1 MLMPILPPSLAGLLA
16 WFQPCFTTPTLA
28 TFTALCCGFLA
39 QTGQRTVTGMLTGA
53 RLSQTWSHHR
63 AHRFFSRAR
72 WSADHLGLLLADLI
86 VGLLVDPDAAIG
98 VAVDDTLMRRSG
110 RRVYGAAWHHD
121 PLAVGR
127 RRTAWGNCWVVV
139 GILVDLPFMPHR
151 AVCLPVL
158 ARLWR
163 PKTPASKPVLARELV
178 EVLADRFAGRRLHLV
193 GDAGYATRA
202 LAGLDPR
209 RVTVTVRPRGDAA
222 LYEPPPPRTGRP
234 GRPRVKGARL
244 GSMAELADD
253 PTTSWQPATL
263 TRYGKTTTVNLTSRL
278 CLWYGTF
285 GRQPVRLVVV
295 RERPTARCYDL
306 ALITTDLDATD
317 AELVER
323 YATRW
328 NIEVTFEDAR
338 QLTGAGEARNRTRR
352 AVERTIPFELVCF
365 SLAIVW
371 YTQAGQPGADL
382 ARHRT
387 LAPWYSSKRAVSV
400 ADMLAAFRR
409 TLIATQYRPTRQLS
423 PTATETREVQAAW
436 AAAGL

>member
-1 MLMPILPPSLAGLLA
+1 MPPQPSSLAGLLA
-16 WFQPCFTTPTLA
+16 WFRPCFTAPTFT

-39 QTGQRTVTGMLTGA
+39 QTGRRTVTGMLLGA
-53 RLSQTWSHHR
+53 RLSTVWSHHR

-72 WSADHLGLLLADLI
+72 WSVDQLGLLLADLI
-86 VGLLVDPDAAIG
+86 VNLLVDPDAPIR

-110 RRVYGAAWHHD
+110 RKIYGAAWHHD
-121 PLAVGR
+121 PLAAGR
-127 RRTAWGNCWVVV
+127 RRTAWANSWVVA
-139 GILVDLPFMPHR
+139 GILVDLPFVPHR

-158 ARLWR
+158 AHLWR
-163 PKTPASKPVLARELV
+163 PKTSASKPALARKLV
-178 EVLADRFAGRRLHLV
+178 ELLAGRFPTRRLHLV

-202 LAGLDPR
+202 LAGLDPQQI
-209 RVTVTVRPRGDAA
+209 TVTVRPRGDAA
-222 LYEPPPPRTGRP
+222 LHQPPPPRTGRP

-253 PTTSWQPATL
+253 PATRWQPATL
-263 TRYGKTTTVNLTSRL
+263 TRYGHTTTVDLTSTV
-278 CLWYGTF
+278 CLLYGTF
-285 GRQPVRLVVV
+285 GRQPVRLILV

-306 ALITTDLDATD
+306 ALITTDLDATP

-323 YATRW
+323 YAARW

-338 QLTGAGEARNRTRR
+338 QLTGAGQARNRTRH

-365 SLAIVW
+365 SLAVVW
-371 YTQAGQPGADL
+371 YAQAGQPTTDL

-387 LAPWYSSKRAVSV
+387 LAPWYTSNRAVSL
-400 ADMLAAFRR
+400 ADMLVALRR
-409 TLIATQYRPTRQLS
+409 TLIAAQYRPTGQLT
-423 PTATETREVQAAW
+423 PTATETQEVQAAW